1 MMEGKKSVEEDL
13 GMCVCVC
20 LKIKLRYGAGK
31 TGKKKKVRNLT

>member
-1 MMEGKKSVEEDL
+1 MEGKKSVEEDL

-31 TGKKKKVRNLT
+31 TGKKKK